1 MYAQILVP
9 LDGSRF
15 SEQALPYARDIARR
29 SNAMLHLVKVHA
41 LTPLPSPYLE
51 AGSYLN
57 SQFDAELRQSEA
69 EYLERVAAAALAG
82 GATIRCAVV
91 EGPVVNALEAYVQ
104 EAGITMIVMTTHGR
118 GGLSRAWLG
127 SVADGLVR
135 GVNVPLLLLRPRGD
149 SEDAPPF
156 GLEHILIPMDGSEFS
171 EQVLEH
177 AITLGR
183 LTNARYTL
191 VQVVQPP
198 VVMPPAEIVAVL
210 PPLRDV
216 KELRAQADRYLE
228 EQAERMRAD
237 GLIVDTVVVTQMQSA
252 LGILEESLECDAD
265 LIAMATHGRGGWQR
279 VALGSV
285 ADKVLRGT
293 SVPMLLLRP
302 GAAGAG
308 SSSAVNNVGERAQ
321 SSSGIVK

>member
-15 SEQALPYARDIARR
+15 SEQALPYALEIARR
-29 SNAMLHLVKVHA
+29 SHALLHLVKVHSI
-41 LTPLPSPYLE
+41 TPLPSPYLDS
-51 AGSYLN
+51 GSYLN
-57 SQFDAELRQSEA
+57 SQFDAELRQGEV
-69 EYLERVAAAALAG
+69 EYLERLAG
-82 GATIRCAVV
+82 GLAADGANIHCAVV

-135 GVNVPLLLLRPRGD
+135 GVNVPLLLLRPRGEND
-149 SEDAPPF
+149 ETPSF

-171 EQVLEH
+171 EQVLEY
-177 AITLGR
+177 AIALGR
-183 LTNARYTL
+183 LGDARYTL

-198 VVMPPAEIVAVL
+198 IVMPPAEIAGVVP
-210 PPLRDV
+210 PPLRDLR
-216 KELRAQADRYLE
+216 ELRAQADQYLE
-228 EQAERMRAD
+228 ELAEGMRKE
-237 GLIVDTVVVTQMQSA
+237 GLTVDTVVVTQQQAA
-252 LGILEESLECDAD
+252 LGILDESLECDAD

-285 ADKVLRGT
+285 ADKVLRGS

-302 GAAGAG
+302 GASGVDFGGAL
-308 SSSAVNNVGERAQ
+308 SDVAERA
-321 SSSGIVK
+321 